1 MGFSSVTFHTGH
13 LYRPDIKGL
22 DLFIAQNR
30 LDKIVIDF
38 SAHGSGG
45 AELLGQLF
53 VLVRNSL
60 ARMTETEKEQ
70 ESERYFIYLISNP
83 RRDVKEYLI
92 PLLGYFHVLGYLK
105 FKKSV
110 YNDHKQNI
118 VRYRVVFKNKDGKTL
133 ITKRYSSLAQ
143 LSDDVGEKMTSLH
156 YQLFKTAA

>member
-70 ESERYFIYLISNP
+70 ESERFFIYLISNP

-92 PLLGYFHVLGYLK
+92 PLLGYFQDR
-105 FKKSV
+105 KSV
-110 YNDHKQNI
+110 
-118 VRYRVVFKNKDGKTL
+118 V
-133 ITKRYSSLAQ
+133 
-143 LSDDVGEKMTSLH
+143 
-156 YQLFKTAA
+156 